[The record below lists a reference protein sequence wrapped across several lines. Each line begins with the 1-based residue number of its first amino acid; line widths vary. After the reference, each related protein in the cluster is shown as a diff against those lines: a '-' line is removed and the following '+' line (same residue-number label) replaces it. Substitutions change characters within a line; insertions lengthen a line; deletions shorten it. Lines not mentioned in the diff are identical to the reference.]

1 MTGVG
6 KYFTSDKVY
15 FYSWIAARVVNRA
28 SSDLFDS
35 HDEIESI
42 EFELRLLMMMM
53 TKKEEEILDKRM
65 TVKSVGGTDKIIR
78 RGVIFPESADFRIPI
93 LACITRLS
101 KRRKS
106 LTVDKATMEILLAIQ
121 GKDYVLTYDTL

>member
-53 TKKEEEILDKRM
+53 TKKEEEILDKR
-65 TVKSVGGTDKIIR
+65 KPVGGTDKNIR
-78 RGVIFPESADFRIPI
+78 RAVIFPESADFRIQI